1 MINPDQIHADLAHL
15 AQIAPGLFRR
25 TDVESISVWLE
36 WPVSDAFDKKLAV
49 AFKEE
54 LGDGADARLG
64 RHARRVCARRASVQ
78 NCRAGPLACTA
89 SERRGQR
96 FPYRLRSASP
106 IAAAVRSK
114 SCSVWASDM
123 KP

>member
-1 MINPDQIHADLAHL
+1 ARGGMINPDQIHADLAHL

-25 TDVESISVWLE
+25 TDVESIGVWLE
-36 WPVSDAFDKKLAV
+36 WPVSDAFDKKLAI

-78 NCRAGPLACTA
+78 NCRAGPLPPRNGGGSDSPTGCAA
-89 SERRGQR
+89 PRPSLRRCAPSRARYGR
-96 FPYRLRSASP
+96 A
-106 IAAAVRSK
+106 I
-114 SCSVWASDM
+114 
-123 KP
+123 